1 MAARRK
7 LKVFAAPFGFFDT
20 IVAVPSRT
28 AALRAWDVRQNLF
41 HEGYAREVDEPEL
54 VAAATAHP
62 GQVLRR
68 PIGSNKPFVLDP
80 DSLPDAPPPPARR
93 RKGAGKPKAA
103 GKPKSEPPRKKP
115 PPDRTALTRAEAA
128 LRKLEDAYKAETGRL
143 EARRAEL
150 DAEIAR
156 ARKAYKAARRDAKA
170 ALEQA
175 RAAYRKAGGEDF

>member
-41 HEGYAREVDEPEL
+41 HEGYAHEVEDPEL
-54 VAAATAHP
+54 VAAAAAHP

-68 PIGSNKPFVLDP
+68 PIGSNKPFVADP
-80 DSLPDAPPPPARR
+80 RSLPEVPPPARR
-93 RKGAGKPKAA
+93 GKAA
-103 GKPKSEPPRKKP
+103 GRPKAKAATRKP
-115 PPDRTALTRAEAA
+115 PPDRTALDRAEDALNRLEDARKAEAA
-128 LRKLEDAYKAETGRL
+128 RL

-150 DAEIAR
+150 DAEVAR
-156 ARKAYKAARRDAKA
+156 AREAYNAARRDAKA
-170 ALEQA
+170 ALEKA
-175 RAAYRKAGGEDF
+175 RAAYRKAGGEDV

>member
-80 DSLPDAPPPPARR
+80 DSLPDAPPPPARGR
-93 RKGAGKPKAA
+93 KAA
-103 GKPKSEPPRKKP
+103 SKPKSEPPRKKP

-128 LRKLEDAYKAETGRL
+128 LRKLEDAHKTETARL
-143 EARRAEL
+143 ETRRAEL
-150 DAEIAR
+150 DAEISR

-175 RAAYRKAGGEDF
+175 RAAYRKAGGKDF